1 MKYFDL
7 TKRCEDGSVARRR
20 SWAILFWRGKQQFY
34 EPKIVV
40 VVLSYS
46 LIKPKDVK
54 KHLEVVPIGDNDLR
68 RLHVGLHNHPHPAL
82 LAILG
87 DLDHILIIKLMF
99 RCLWSG
105 LD

>member
-20 SWAILFWRGKQQFY
+20 SWAILSFRGKQQFY
-34 EPKIVV
+34 HPNIVD

-46 LIKPKDVK
+46 IIKKTEDVE

-68 RLHVGLHNHPHPAL
+68 RLHAGLHNHPHPAL
-82 LAILG
+82 LVLLG
-87 DLDHILIIKLMF
+87 NLDHIL
-99 RCLWSG
+99 S
-105 LD
+105 